1 MKRVAGK
8 YFKVV
13 YSDDW
18 IDKEAYLKLL
28 KKSNPLLKTKNVLTN
43 QRLQTY
49 SYVII
54 NTIIKMMVALQA
66 AVYIAVEM
74 LPVPGAQEITD

>member
-54 NTIIKMMVALQA
+54 NTIIKMMVALKA